1 MNEDKTLKSRRSPSR
16 RTVLKGT
23 AAAAGIAAG
32 SGVLTGFPTIW
43 AQNIK
48 DVTLRHVGSAVTHL
62 DPFREMAEKALGFKI
77 EFTVLDFNSIQ
88 NRAITQPRSGDL
100 FEPAYNQMRRCW
112 PTGNFQAIDASRLKH
127 WDEAIDL
134 YKAPGMI
141 WPDARFGEG
150 QNPSLVQYTSGM
162 DARDFVDAGSTKWL
176 TAVPSQHNA
185 DTLGYRPDLT
195 GRPIESW
202 SELINPEW
210 RGKVALQIFPD
221 IAMMDIAMA
230 LDAAG
235 EAAPANKGNPTRAEI
250 DAMFEVLFDL
260 KAQGHIRAFWTTFME
275 SVNFMLSGEVLLQS
289 MWSPAVTV
297 VKSQGVPAV
306 YAHLKEGYRSWTIGY
321 LVPKHLEGLKLDATY
336 AFFDWLYTGEAGA
349 FFAKQGYYMATP
361 NRTKEHLSDDEWGFW
376 YEGKASQGEIPD
388 PFGNVLEKPGTVR
401 DGGAYKNRMGNV
413 AVWNTEFD
421 EFTYLQDKW
430 NAFQAG

>member
-77 EFTVLDFNSIQ
+77 EFTVLDFNSVQ

-100 FEPAYNQMRRCW
+100 FEPAYNQLRRCW

-162 DARDFVDAGSTKWL
+162 DSRDFVDAGSTKWL

-235 EAAPANKGNPTRAEI
+235 EPAPANKGNPTRAEI

-336 AFFDWLYTGEAGA
+336 EFFDWLYTGEAGA

-401 DGGAYKNRMGNV
+401 DGGTYKNRMGNV